1 MIDQVYTTNGD
12 IIVRTAR
19 LGDAELIV
27 NYFDVNRD
35 FLKPW
40 EPAREEAFFN
50 ITTWQQRLIKL
61 HELHK
66 IAFGYYL
73 LILSVET
80 EEMLGTIS
88 FSQVARFPMYSCNV
102 GYSLAEGAQ
111 GKGIMTE
118 ALKLACQ
125 YMFET
130 QNMHRICA
138 SYMPRNHKS
147 EQVLQRVGFKKE
159 GLAEDYLLINEQ
171 WEDHILM
178 ALKNPN
184 WKASV

>member
-1 MIDQVYTTNGD
+1 MTDQVYATNGD

-19 LGDAELIV
+19 IGDAQLIV
-27 NYFDVNRD
+27 NYFGENRN

-40 EPAREEAFFN
+40 EPAREDSFFQIN
-50 ITTWQQRLIKL
+50 TWQQRLIKL
-61 HELHK
+61 HELHQ

-73 LILSVET
+73 LILSVERG
-80 EEMLGTIS
+80 EMLGTIS

-102 GYSLAEGAQ
+102 GYSLAEKAQ
-111 GKGIMTE
+111 GKGVMTE
-118 ALKLACQ
+118 ALKMACQ

-138 SYMPRNHKS
+138 AYMPRNIKS
-147 EQVLQRVGFKKE
+147 SHVLQRVGFKKE
-159 GLAEDYLLINEQ
+159 GQADDYLLINGK

-178 ALKNPN
+178 ALNNPDWKNV
-184 WKASV
+184 A